1 MNKAIYGIHH
11 VTAITSDPQR
21 NIDFYANDLGLRF
34 IKLTV
39 NQDDPS
45 SYHLYYGDELGR
57 PGTILTFFH
66 WIVLASTSGERTVPL
81 SDYFTGYRRTVKR
94 PDELI
99 KTIVVP
105 TPVAP
110 VAAFHKIAK
119 RRFDD
124 ISSVAIAFALT
135 VGRRDDR

>member
-1 MNKAIYGIHH
+1 MIRKANRISDLSWEDSTYFTRALISRYALLSYIVNKDIYGIHH

-57 PGTILTFFH
+57 PG
-66 WIVLASTSGERTVPL
+66 
-81 SDYFTGYRRTVKR
+81 
-94 PDELI
+94 
-99 KTIVVP
+99 
-105 TPVAP
+105 
-110 VAAFHKIAK
+110 
-119 RRFDD
+119 
-124 ISSVAIAFALT
+124 
-135 VGRRDDR
+135 

>member
-1 MNKAIYGIHH
+1 MYVVTRALISRYGLLFYVLNKDIYGIHH

-57 PGTILTFFH
+57 PGTILTFF
-66 WIVLASTSGERTVPL
+66 IGQMLLKDIEETVRL
-81 SDYFTGYRRTVKR
+81 SQH
-94 PDELI
+94 L
-99 KTIVVP
+99 
-105 TPVAP
+105 
-110 VAAFHKIAK
+110 
-119 RRFDD
+119 
-124 ISSVAIAFALT
+124 S
-135 VGRRDDR
+135 

>member
-39 NQDDPS
+39 NQDDPT

-57 PGTILTFFH
+57 PGTILTFF
-66 WIVLASTSGERTVPL
+66 IGLTLLEDIEETARL
-81 SDYFTGYRRTVKR
+81 SQH
-94 PDELI
+94 L
-99 KTIVVP
+99 
-105 TPVAP
+105 
-110 VAAFHKIAK
+110 
-119 RRFDD
+119 
-124 ISSVAIAFALT
+124 S
-135 VGRRDDR
+135 